1 MGCFLRLLVFVRKQ
15 LCPRIHQCLFANP
28 LRNVDKLV
36 VLGYVA
42 PSVKPPNTTIEV
54 NHESQPSTVRGQE
67 GGSCALRSVMEEFL
81 LFKLRFV
88 GDYRNHS
95 KTLTAIYQVDPV
107 NATASANAKEG

>member
-1 MGCFLRLLVFVRKQ
+1 M
-15 LCPRIHQCLFANP
+15 FANP

-67 GGSCALRSVMEEFL
+67 GGSGALRSVMEEFL

-95 KTLTAIYQVDPV
+95 KTLTVIYQVDPV